1 MRSSLYF
8 SFIRRSSNITDL
20 ELIQA
25 RQEQAMSQRER
36 IRVAVVGGL
45 SRAGGQWSRAG
56 EAIGVDLVHHDGQ
69 TRGGRSKGIIAAVRR
84 ADVVVIITDPN
95 SHAGVAVA
103 RRAAQSAARPHVLVK
118 HLRPDGL
125 GAVIDDALAAA
136 RPPHH

>member
-1 MRSSLYF
+1 
-8 SFIRRSSNITDL
+8 
-20 ELIQA
+20 
-25 RQEQAMSQRER
+25 MSQRDR

-56 EAIGVDLVHHDGQ
+56 AAIGVDLEHHDGQ
-69 TRGGRSKGIIAAVRR
+69 TRGGRSRGIIAAVRR

-103 RRAAQSAARPHVLVK
+103 RRAALLASRPHVLVK

-125 GAVIDDALAAA
+125 GAVLGEALSAA
-136 RPPHH
+136 RQAHP